1 MTTTG
6 TQESGPGNADAF
18 GNCSLPRSMQT
29 RNVVIYGINK
39 ALVYFGAP
47 VLYVGLA
54 QAALLNRLDY
64 DKVNANLP
72 ASVFLWLTPLAVP
85 AAWLFPR
92 VAQLRPVL
100 FVNYCLMAVS
110 GLFVA
115 AVLLMDWRAAVMPA
129 VLLHAG
135 VLSAALNTIEA
146 FQWEVLGLGVVEKR
160 RGEAFAIAFGL
171 GPVMA
176 MLGSLAAQFILSGEV
191 LGFRAAMP
199 RYPVSF
205 AILFGATAPLMAAAA
220 CLSLLFQLP
229 ADSVERHR
237 EPFVRGMLGGFRDFL
252 SDRLMVYCVVAYI
265 LIYSGL
271 MVMPSITLYTAQA
284 TGHTAES
291 LVGYQQALR
300 FGGKALAGF
309 LLAQLLIRTSPRGG
323 MLGTA
328 VLCLLGP
335 LWALFVP
342 GIAFM
347 GAFAIL
353 GAGELMGVYFPNYIL
368 SLSRPD
374 RMRRNMAY
382 CALITMPVG
391 NAPLMYGAISEA
403 RSLQTAFWTA
413 ALISLSSIV
422 ICLVFL
428 PRQPRPPLTEL
439 HQQS

>member
-1 MTTTG
+1 MTTRG
-6 TQESGPGNADAF
+6 TQDSGPEDAD
-18 GNCSLPRSMQT
+18 GIGSCSLPRSLQT
-29 RNVVIYGINK
+29 RNVIIYGVNK

-64 DKVNANLP
+64 DKVDSNLP

-85 AAWLFPR
+85 VAWLFPR
-92 VAQLRPVL
+92 VAQLRSVL
-100 FVNYCLMAVS
+100 FFNYCLIAVT

-115 AVLLMDWRAAVMPA
+115 AVLLMDWRAAAMPA

-135 VLSAALNTIEA
+135 VLSAALNIIEA
-146 FQWEVLGLGVVEKR
+146 FQWEVLGLGVMEKR

-171 GPVMA
+171 GPIMA
-176 MLGSLAAQFILSGEV
+176 MFGSLAAQFILSGEV
-191 LGFRAAMP
+191 LGFKADMP
-199 RYPVSF
+199 EYPVSF
-205 AILFGATAPLMAAAA
+205 AILFGATAPLMAVAA
-220 CLSLLFQLP
+220 CLSLRFQLP
-229 ADSVERHR
+229 AAAVERHR
-237 EPFVRGMLGGFRDFL
+237 EPFISGVLGGFRDFL
-252 SDRLMVYCVVAYI
+252 GDRLMVFCVVAYI

-271 MVMPSITLYTAQA
+271 MVMPSITLYTTEA

-342 GIAFM
+342 GMAFM

-391 NAPLMYGAISEA
+391 NAPLLYGAISEA
-403 RSLQTAFWTA
+403 RSLHAAFWTA

-422 ICLVFL
+422 ICLLFL
-428 PRQPRPPLTEL
+428 PRQPRPQLMEV
-439 HQQS
+439 HSNV